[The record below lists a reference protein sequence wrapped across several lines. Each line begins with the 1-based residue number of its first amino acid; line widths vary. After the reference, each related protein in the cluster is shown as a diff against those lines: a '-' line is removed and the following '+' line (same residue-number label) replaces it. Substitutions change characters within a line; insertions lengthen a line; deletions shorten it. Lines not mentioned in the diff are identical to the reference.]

1 MAAMDLAAAI
11 VIRDAA
17 LTAYQNA
24 LGAASET
31 VGDNQLVHQKLDV
44 LAAELARWESVVAGL
59 QMGISDWRIR
69 TPKFS

>member
-11 VIRDAA
+11 AIRDAA

-31 VGDNQLVHQKLDV
+31 VGDNQLVHQKLET
-44 LAAELARWESVVAGL
+44 LAAELSRWESVVAGL
-59 QMGISDWRIR
+59 ETGVSDWRIR